1 MIAKKGA
8 RSLQGITSPKRCNLM
23 EDNEL
28 DLRKKK
34 VLGAVIRSYVRDMA
48 PISSS
53 LLLSEYGFQC
63 SSATLRNIMA
73 HLEAEGFL
81 KQPHISA
88 GRIPTDKGYRYYVDY
103 IIEPKRISPE
113 ERDNIRQKYYS
124 QPGENFE
131 QLIEKTTHILSA
143 ITHQAALAMMPSI
156 NLSSF
161 EKINFMRI
169 YENRLLVVLLGSSGI
184 VKNVVIALPRNISD
198 EEIKKIEN
206 LLNSELKG
214 ISLNLLRDYLLDK
227 INRCHDV
234 AFNLARNALEIM
246 ELADIG
252 GMDDRLFLE
261 GLSLIIGKPE
271 FKEADKSKGV
281 LETLERKIDILEI
294 MNEDLESVKNEIMVR
309 IGAENTHQ
317 DIRNCSLITSKYRT
331 GNKAIGTLGIIGPT
345 RMPYEEII
353 SVIDGVSD
361 VLSDILTEISIE
373 EEL

>member
-1 MIAKKGA
+1 
-8 RSLQGITSPKRCNLM
+8 M
-23 EDNEL
+23 E
-28 DLRKKK
+28 LRKKK
-34 VLGAVIRSYVRDMA
+34 VLGAVIRSYVRDMM

-53 LLLSEYGFQC
+53 SLLEEYGFQC
-63 SSATLRNIMA
+63 SSATLRNIMS

-81 KQPHISA
+81 KQPHTSA

-103 IIEPKRISPE
+103 IIQPKKISAE
-113 ERDNIRQKYYS
+113 GRENIRQKYYS
-124 QPGENFE
+124 QPTENFE

-143 ITHQAALAMMPSI
+143 ITHQASLAMMPSV
-156 NLSSF
+156 NLTSF
-161 EKINFMRI
+161 EKINFLRI

-184 VKNVVIALPRNISD
+184 VKNVVIAMPKNITD

-214 ISLNLLRDYLLDK
+214 ISLKLLRDYLLNK
-227 INRCHDV
+227 INRCQDAV
-234 AFNLARNALEIM
+234 FNITRNALELM
-246 ELADIG
+246 ELTDIV

-261 GLSLIIGKPE
+261 GLSLIIGTPE
-271 FKEADKSKGV
+271 FQEVDKSKGV
-281 LETLERKIDILEI
+281 LGMLERKTDILEI
-294 MNEDLESVKNEIMVR
+294 MNEDLESVKNDIMVR
-309 IGAENTHQ
+309 IGTENSHK

-353 SVIDGVSD
+353 SVVEGVSD

-373 EEL
+373 E